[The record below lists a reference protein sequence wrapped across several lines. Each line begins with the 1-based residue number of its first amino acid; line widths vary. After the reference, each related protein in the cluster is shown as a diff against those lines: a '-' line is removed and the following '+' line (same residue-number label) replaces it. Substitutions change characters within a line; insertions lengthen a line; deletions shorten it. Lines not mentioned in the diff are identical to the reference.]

1 MRSPSRGRSGRSAD
15 GRTFLRHG
23 RFSNA
28 VLQLRRRRS
37 RNVRQRCSVLRSI
50 RKPAF
55 GGRDELRFET
65 LAGVIRAEFHN
76 KGVKLYLSEPK
87 EMLLDRAL
95 EIEKRKIPVHS
106 INTGVPHVVTFVDD
120 LEATPVR
127 DWGAKIRYHT
137 AFYPK
142 GTNANFV
149 KQLEPGR
156 IAIRTYERGVEDETL
171 ACGTGVTASGLIYA
185 LLNDSEPP
193 IRVLVRGGDWLEVGF
208 RKTLSG
214 FEEVTLE
221 GPGDFVFEGTID
233 ISGYTLSNV

>member
-1 MRSPSRGRSGRSAD
+1 M
-15 GRTFLRHG
+15 
-23 RFSNA
+23 
-28 VLQLRRRRS
+28 
-37 RNVRQRCSVLRSI
+37 
-50 RKPAF
+50 
-55 GGRDELRFET
+55 
-65 LAGVIRAEFHN
+65 IRAEFHN
-76 KGVKLYLSEPK
+76 KGVKLHLIEPK
-87 EMLLDRAL
+87 EMLLNRAL
-95 EIEKRKIPVHS
+95 EIEKGKISLHS

-137 AFYPK
+137 AFHPK

-185 LLNDSEPP
+185 LLNDSEAPV
-193 IRVLVRGGDWLEVGF
+193 RVLVRGGDWLEVGF

-221 GPGDFVFEGTID
+221 GPADFVFEGTID
-233 ISGYTLSNV
+233 IS